1 MIHSQETRAFLAI
14 FVQFPPATAKT
25 EPGMWHH
32 SISAS
37 PSGGNAATCIPPL
50 QPQGLTTHC
59 LELLGKWRKDF
70 GNTQRK
76 KKKCPNQNWLGFFF
90 SAFYTIYVSRKFS
103 ASNIPGF
110 VWQWFLPSFCSQ
122 EYPWGRTLWW
132 CVWRAGNSLENPT
145 GAWELVGPSS
155 ANHGNMRSHISTK
168 SSGGGLS

>member
-59 LELLGKWRKDF
+59 LELLGEWRKDF

-76 KKKCPNQNWLGFFF
+76 KKVPQPKLIGVFLLLFTPSMFLGN
-90 SAFYTIYVSRKFS
+90 SLPQI
-103 ASNIPGF
+103 
-110 VWQWFLPSFCSQ
+110 FLGLCDNDSFLHFAHKNTH
-122 EYPWGRTLWW
+122 EGRTLWW

-168 SSGGGLS
+168 SSGGGLN

>member
-1 MIHSQETRAFLAI
+1 MIHSQDTRAFLAI

-37 PSGGNAATCIPPL
+37 PSGGVHPSPAATGADHPL
-50 QPQGLTTHC
+50 PGIAGRM
-59 LELLGKWRKDF
+59 EKGFWKYP
-70 GNTQRK
+70 K
-76 KKKCPNQNWLGFFF
+76 KKKKVPQPKLIGVFLLLFTPSMFLGN
-90 SAFYTIYVSRKFS
+90 SLPQI
-103 ASNIPGF
+103 
-110 VWQWFLPSFCSQ
+110 FLGLCDNDSFLHFAHKNTH
-122 EYPWGRTLWW
+122 EGRTLWW